1 MTATATSSATFTWQ
15 EQSPQEKDAVE
26 MVGACVHQ
34 FEEGIGRDFKER
46 CDHLYRQYRG
56 FKKFKNIW
64 EAAGP
69 NDRDVVINDAK
80 KDWGSNLHIPYA
92 FSTVETMVPRAIAQ
106 RPGMIYLPRRQQWEG
121 NAENLRELIDW
132 QQHQIDV
139 ELTWQDIMRSGFIYG
154 LGVGKSFWRKEY
166 APKRDVKPR
175 MLGIRFPGQ
184 SPYYVSK
191 LRQALIFDD
200 PDLEDVDIY
209 DFMWDPYG
217 FSAKSCRWMT
227 HRLWM
232 SRQDVID
239 RLLSGVWNTDAAKLL
254 AAEPSKLDTLG
265 GDSQKY
271 DEIWR
276 ERMIASGM
284 DLKNMRLGDR
294 PHEVWEYHNGDEV
307 LTVLDRAVL
316 VQRGENPLVGQMP
329 FQLYRPTPLQKQMV
343 GIGEIEPID
352 HLGRELD
359 TLRSMMLDAGI
370 IAMCAGYAYDDA
382 AIDEEDLVF
391 GPAQAIR
398 VNNARPQDA
407 IWPLPKPELPNSAYQ
422 NSQAIMADIE
432 RVTGVNDALAGGDG
446 GSISTATEAQLVQ
459 ASLSKRVELKSRR
472 FEVEVC
478 RAAARQFLALNQR
491 MILADR
497 EQRLPAQGAD
507 VQDALTTGAWRYVQL
522 GPLELQG
529 EFLVMA
535 EGGTMA
541 AENVPQMRNDAIQ
554 LGNMFGQDPTIDQ
567 TWLKTKQ
574 LRLMGEKH
582 PNEAL
587 AQQDPPLPPV
597 VLEVLAKQ
605 GVPAET
611 IQKAVGIAQQMQP
624 QLREAGQ
631 TGMPP
636 TAADVQQVA
645 A

>member
-15 EQSPQEKDAVE
+15 EQTPQEKDAVE

-56 FKKFKNIW
+56 FKKLKNVW

-69 NDRDVVINDAK
+69 NDRDVVLSESK

-106 RPGMIYLPRRQQWEG
+106 RPGMLYLPRAQRWEE

-154 LGVGKSFWRKEY
+154 LGVGKSFWRKEF
-166 APKRDVKPR
+166 APRRYVKPR
-175 MLGIRFPGQ
+175 LLGVRFPWQ

-191 LRQALIFDD
+191 LQQALIFDD
-200 PDLEDVDIY
+200 PDLEDVDVY

-217 FSAKSCRWMT
+217 FSPKSCRWML

-232 SRQDVID
+232 SREDVLE
-239 RLLSGVWNTDAAKLL
+239 RLRAGVWNTDAAKLL
-254 AAEPSKLDTLG
+254 AADESKIDTLG

-276 ERMIASGM
+276 ERLLASGM
-284 DLKNMRLGDR
+284 DLRNMTGADR
-294 PHEVWEYHNGDEV
+294 PHEVWEYHNGAEV
-307 LTVLDRAVL
+307 FTVLDRAVL
-316 VQRGENPLVGQMP
+316 VQHAENPLVGQMP
-329 FQLYRPTPLQKQMV
+329 FHVYRPTPIQKQMV

-370 IAMCAGYAYDDA
+370 IAMCSGYAYDDA
-382 AIDEEDLVF
+382 AIDEDDLVF

-407 IWPLPKPELPNSAYQ
+407 IWPLPKPELPTSAYQ

-446 GSISTATEAQLVQ
+446 GAISTATEAQLVQ

-478 RAAARQFLALNQR
+478 RAAARAFLALNQR
-491 MILADR
+491 MIMADR
-497 EQRLPAQGAD
+497 EQRLPAQGEDIQQAIEK
-507 VQDALTTGAWRYVQL
+507 GAWRYVQL
-522 GPLELQG
+522 GPMELAG

-541 AENVPQMRNDAIQ
+541 AENVPQMRNDAIA
-554 LGNMFGQDPTIDQ
+554 LGNMFGNDPNIDQ
-567 TWLKTKQ
+567 RWLKTRQ

-582 PNEAL
+582 PHEAL
-587 AQQDPPLPPV
+587 AQQEPPIPPV
-597 VLEVLAKQ
+597 VLQVLERQ
-605 GVPAET
+605 GVPRET
-611 IQKAVGIAQQMQP
+611 IEKAVGIAQAAQP
-624 QLREAGQ
+624 MLREAGQ
-631 TGMPP
+631 SGMPP
-636 TAADVQQVA
+636 TADQIAEVA